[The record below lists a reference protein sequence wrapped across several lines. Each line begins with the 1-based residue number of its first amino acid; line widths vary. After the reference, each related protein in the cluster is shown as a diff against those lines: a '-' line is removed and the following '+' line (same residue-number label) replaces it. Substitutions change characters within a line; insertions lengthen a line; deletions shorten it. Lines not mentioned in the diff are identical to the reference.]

1 MNTKSNANLPD
12 YLSYPKQFIPYK
24 WYKPLL
30 TLLLGLIIWLL
41 LGAPLTFLTPGA
53 LEAIKNGTSVA
64 AAVKGGLRHSGH
76 LLSAGRV
83 SYLRRHSDVLSHDTH
98 CQQDRQRASVFLLFL
113 LARRLQLG
121 GFLQKPRR
129 IRRPT

>member
-64 AAVKGGLRHSGH
+64 AAVRVWGGG
-76 LLSAGRV
+76 G
-83 SYLRRHSDVLSHDTH
+83 
-98 CQQDRQRASVFLLFL
+98 
-113 LARRLQLG
+113 ARRGDFSG
-121 GFLQKPRR
+121 GN
-129 IRRPT
+129 PTACLTTVSQGVPTLPPPT